1 MRRQNT
7 IELLLDI
14 LGHLSISS
22 LLVANYN
29 RAENLQSLVNFNHER
44 WSYMFKEISIYLCL
58 SKATDFYLIVFL
70 NSFHSECS
78 QQTPLSITFHFCLD
92 TQNISHSTPPL
103 SLPLITPTGLAVS
116 RKPSHH
122 SVGIRYTF

>member
-29 RAENLQSLVNFNHER
+29 RAGKFTIL
-44 WSYMFKEISIYLCL
+44 
-58 SKATDFYLIVFL
+58 
-70 NSFHSECS
+70 
-78 QQTPLSITFHFCLD
+78 
-92 TQNISHSTPPL
+92 
-103 SLPLITPTGLAVS
+103 G
-116 RKPSHH
+116 
-122 SVGIRYTF
+122 